1 MLNFNNPTQGTQ
13 CGVNENPTTQRP
25 GGTRQWE
32 RLEKNQSYFI
42 LERKNIVL
50 MSIL

>member
-13 CGVNENPTTQRP
+13 CGVNESPTTQRP

-32 RLEKNQSYFI
+32 RLEKISHTLY
-42 LERKNIVL
+42 
-50 MSIL
+50 